1 MARELSP
8 RPREMHE
15 TMQDIFGI
23 KKEKKEKTKAIIG
36 FQPRI
41 LRILIFYEKNT
52 KLLLILPLGLG
63 AGFFSD

>member
-1 MARELSP
+1 
-8 RPREMHE
+8 MHE